1 MYEYSSPT
9 PIGHMCVGEITAAG
23 WAAATLAN
31 TVKKPVIKPASSAG
45 AKGKCFACSYLVGI
59 CATQLH
65 DAFPFASRILS
76 VSSFIPFLNLICY
89 CNSTINAIGKQE
101 RAASICSRPEGGCLR
116 VLGVRDRRRAC
127 WRAGGASYPPCR
139 IAYGRRST

>member
-9 PIGHMCVGEITAAG
+9 PIGHMCVSEITAAG

-31 TVKKPVIKPASSAG
+31 TVKPASSAG
-45 AKGKCFACSYLVGI
+45 SKGKCFARSYLVGI

-65 DAFPFASRILS
+65 DAFPLASRIPS

-101 RAASICSRPEGGCLR
+101 RAASICSKPEGGCLR
-116 VLGVRDRRRAC
+116 VLGVRNQ
-127 WRAGGASYPPCR
+127 
-139 IAYGRRST
+139 